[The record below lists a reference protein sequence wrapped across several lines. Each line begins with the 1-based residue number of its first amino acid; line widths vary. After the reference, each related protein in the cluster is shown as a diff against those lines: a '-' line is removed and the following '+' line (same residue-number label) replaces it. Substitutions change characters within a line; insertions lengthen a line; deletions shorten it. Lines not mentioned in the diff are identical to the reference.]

1 MASRASRLAGETG
14 PEGGPAGWRNS
25 NTRLRYDRPVAN
37 FSGGS
42 AFAMAKD
49 IAEGYLLVTERTY
62 QRFEPAQLDQLAFEM
77 ERAQRD
83 IRSDLSAQ
91 DDMATIQ
98 QRNRRLQR
106 LTQAISMLRGVMSRS
121 RSRLSRTKS

>member
-1 MASRASRLAGETG
+1 ME
-14 PEGGPAGWRNS
+14 PAGRRNS
-25 NTRLRYDRPVAN
+25 NTRLRYDRAVPN

-62 QRFEPAQLDQLAFEM
+62 QRFEPAQLEQLAFEL

-83 IRSDLSAQ
+83 IRGVMSAT

-98 QRNRRLQR
+98 QRNRKLQR
-106 LTQAISMLRGVMSRS
+106 LTQAISMLRGVQARS
-121 RSRLSRTKS
+121 RSRLVRKKD

>member
-1 MASRASRLAGETG
+1 ME
-14 PEGGPAGWRNS
+14 PAGRRNS
-25 NTRLRYDRPVAN
+25 NTRLRYDRAVPN

-62 QRFEPAQLDQLAFEM
+62 QRFEPAQLEQLAFEL

-83 IRSDLSAQ
+83 IRGVLSAT
-91 DDMATIQ
+91 DYLPTIQ
-98 QRNRRLQR
+98 QRNRKLQR
-106 LTQAISMLRGVMSRS
+106 LTQAISMLRGVQTRT
-121 RSRLSRTKS
+121 RSRLARKKD